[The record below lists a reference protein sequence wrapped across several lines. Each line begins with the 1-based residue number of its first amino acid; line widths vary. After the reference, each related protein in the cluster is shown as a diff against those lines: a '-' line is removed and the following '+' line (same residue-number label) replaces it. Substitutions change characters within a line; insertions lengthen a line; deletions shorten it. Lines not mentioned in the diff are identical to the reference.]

1 MFGANASDDKALLK
15 AVTQRLSR
23 GTGSQVRATATVRS
37 GIVTVTGQLQR
48 ESQRIPII
56 KEISRISGVRR
67 IVDQFTL
74 RPKNVY
80 ATGPEMAAAPEAET
94 ADAVEPAESK
104 APPISDAKKSML
116 AMMQAHGRPAE
127 PPGGDGQ

>member
-15 AVTQRLSR
+15 AVSQRLSR
-23 GTGSQVRATATVRS
+23 GTGSQVRASATVRS
-37 GIVTVTGQLQR
+37 GTVTVTGQLQR

-56 KEISRISGVRR
+56 KEISRIAGVRR

-80 ATGPEMAAAPEAET
+80 TTGPEMAAAPEPETGDVVEAAE
-94 ADAVEPAESK
+94 AE
-104 APPISDAKKSML
+104 APPLSDAKKSML
-116 AMMQAHGRPAE
+116 AMLNSHNRPAE
-127 PPGGDGQ
+127 PPSVGQ